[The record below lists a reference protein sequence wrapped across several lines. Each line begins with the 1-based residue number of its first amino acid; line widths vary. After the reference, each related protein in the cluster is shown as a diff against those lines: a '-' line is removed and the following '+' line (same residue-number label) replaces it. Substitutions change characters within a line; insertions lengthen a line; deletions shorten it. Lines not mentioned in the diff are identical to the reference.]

1 MENEKTPVELRA
13 DILDTARNCVCADR
27 NLQYGEP
34 EDSFRMIGE
43 LWGRYVAEKCLE
55 LSSGKDWEPCCRIE
69 IKPEDVAM
77 MMVLF
82 KVCRSATGERITR
95 DTLVDIAGY
104 AACAGAMIGDNKGEA
119 E

>member
-1 MENEKTPVELRA
+1 MDTNKTPAELRA
-13 DILDTARNCVCADR
+13 EILDTARSCVCADR

-43 LWGRYVAEKCLE
+43 LWGRYIAEKCLG
-55 LSSGKDWEPCCRIE
+55 LFIGKDREPCCRVE

-77 MMVLF
+77 LMVLF
-82 KVCRSATGERITR
+82 KVCRGATGEHITK

-104 AACAGAMIGDNKGEA
+104 AACAAGMIDEEGDTE
-119 E
+119 